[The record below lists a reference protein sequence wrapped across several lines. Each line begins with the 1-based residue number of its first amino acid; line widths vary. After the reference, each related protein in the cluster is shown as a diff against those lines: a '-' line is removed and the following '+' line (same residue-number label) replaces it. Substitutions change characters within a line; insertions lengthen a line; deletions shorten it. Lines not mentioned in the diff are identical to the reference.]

1 MSVVPANIDSESLAA
16 GSAEHRRL
24 LGRFF
29 LDTHVD
35 YVPEQMQWPA
45 LSEEE
50 LARLRGLPF
59 WQEAVSTEN
68 MTSNTVAAAA
78 ALESDPLLREAIEL
92 QGFEE
97 LRHAR
102 LLVAL
107 TSHYRIAVELP
118 PRFVPRSLESDFLF
132 AGFGECFD
140 SFFAF
145 GLFALARDSGFFP
158 PALVKVFEP
167 VMQEEARHILF
178 FVNWVQYRRAL
189 LPWWQR
195 PAFRLRCVRII
206 LEQVAS
212 RIRTAR
218 SMGKPQ
224 PGGAPTSE
232 NFTLTAHQELGGE
245 ITLRRLLDLC
255 LTENERRMAEYDLRL
270 KRPRLVPA
278 IARALLRVIPRP
290 AGRRAAAARRGV
302 TSDRMDAA
310 GLSSGRDPDPS
321 R

>member
-1 MSVVPANIDSESLAA
+1 MSVVPANIESENFAV
-16 GSAEHRRL
+16 GSADHRRL

-35 YVPEQMQWPA
+35 YQPEKMQWPA
-45 LSEEE
+45 LAEAE

-68 MTSNTVAAAA
+68 VTSNTVAAAA
-78 ALESDPLLREAIEL
+78 ALESDPLVRQAIEL

-97 LRHAR
+97 MRHAR

-107 TSHYRIAVELP
+107 TSHYRIPVESP
-118 PRFVPRSLESDFLF
+118 PRFTPRSLESDFLF

-145 GLFALARDSGFFP
+145 GLFALARESGFFP

-178 FVNWVQYRRAL
+178 FVNWVKYRRAQ
-189 LPWWQR
+189 LPWWRR
-195 PAFRLRCVRII
+195 PAFRLRCAWII
-206 LEQVAS
+206 LKQVAS
-212 RIRTAR
+212 RVKTAR

-224 PGGAPTSE
+224 PASADSGE
-232 NFTLTAHQELGGE
+232 NFTLTAHQELGTE
-245 ITLRRLLDLC
+245 VTLHRLLELC
-255 LTENERRMAEYDLRL
+255 LTENARRMARYDARL
-270 KRPRLVPA
+270 KRPRLVPG
-278 IARALLRVIPRP
+278 IARLLFRLIP
-290 AGRRAAAARRGV
+290 ASV
-302 TSDRMDAA
+302 
-310 GLSSGRDPDPS
+310 
-321 R
+321 

>member
-29 LDTHVD
+29 LESHLE
-35 YVPEQMQWPA
+35 YAPERMQWPA
-45 LSEEE
+45 LAEEE
-50 LARLRGLPF
+50 LTRLRSLPF
-59 WQEAVSTEN
+59 WREAVATEN

-78 ALESDPLLREAIEL
+78 ALERDPLVRQAIEL

-107 TSHYRIAVELP
+107 TAHYRIPVEP
-118 PRFVPRSLESDFLF
+118 PPPFVPRALECDFLF

-178 FVNWVQYRRAL
+178 FVNWVKYRRAG
-189 LPWWQR
+189 LPWWRR
-195 PAFRLRCVRII
+195 PAFRLRCARII
-206 LEQVAS
+206 LQQVAS
-212 RIRTAR
+212 RVKTAR
-218 SMGKPQ
+218 SMGQ
-224 PGGAPTSE
+224 SRPGAAATSE
-232 NFTLTAHQELGGE
+232 NFTLTAHQDLGTK
-245 ITLRRLLDLC
+245 ITLHRLLGLC
-255 LTENERRMAEYDLRL
+255 LIENERRMAEYDSRL

-278 IARALLRVIPRP
+278 IARALLRVIP
-290 AGRRAAAARRGV
+290 AR
-302 TSDRMDAA
+302 M
-310 GLSSGRDPDPS
+310 
-321 R
+321 

>member
-1 MSVVPANIDSESLAA
+1 MSVVPANIDPESLAA
-16 GSAEHRRL
+16 GSAEHRRI

-29 LDTHVD
+29 LDTHVE
-35 YVPEQMQWPA
+35 YAPERMQWPA
-45 LSEEE
+45 LAEEE
-50 LARLRGLPF
+50 LTRLRSLPF

-78 ALESDPLLREAIEL
+78 TLESDPLVRKAIEL

-107 TSHYRIAVELP
+107 TAHYRIPVELP
-118 PRFVPRSLESDFLF
+118 PRFVPRALESDFLF

-145 GLFALARDSGFFP
+145 GLFALARASGFFP
-158 PALVKVFEP
+158 AALVQVFEP

-178 FVNWVQYRRAL
+178 FVNWVKYRRAG
-189 LPWWQR
+189 LPWWRR
-195 PAFRLRCVRII
+195 PGFRLRCAWII
-206 LEQVAS
+206 LKQVAS
-212 RIRTAR
+212 RVKTAR

-224 PGGAPTSE
+224 PVGAGTGE
-232 NFTLTAHQELGGE
+232 NFTLTAHQDLGAK
-245 ITLRRLLDLC
+245 ITLHRLLEVC
-255 LTENERRMAEYDLRL
+255 LTENERRMAAYDARL

-278 IARALLRVIPRP
+278 IARALLRVIP
-290 AGRRAAAARRGV
+290 AH
-302 TSDRMDAA
+302 M
-310 GLSSGRDPDPS
+310 
-321 R
+321 